1 MKGCSGISN
10 SVPEPA
16 HRLTL
21 YSDVSFERSKTAAIL
36 SDHDISHSLSRNI
49 MDQFSITFQ
58 SLQDNFKD
66 TLKKLKIKNLNR
78 VIIKQIN
85 INSIRNEIDL
95 LSEAVSEN
103 IDILMVS
110 ETKFDMSFQTSQFV
124 IQGFPAPFRL
134 DRTNTGGGILVY
146 VRDNIPSK
154 LLNISYVSSDTECLA
169 IEINLRKTKW
179 LLICSYNPH
188 KNNISNH
195 LMNLSKIIDRNSSRY
210 DKYLCIGDFN
220 SEISET
226 ALRNFSDLYK
236 LKNLQSW
243 TKLM

>member
-78 VIIKQIN
+78 VIISQIN
-85 INSIRNEIDL
+85 INSIRNKIE
-95 LSEAVSEN
+95 LSSKAVLGN

-110 ETKFDMSFQTSQFV
+110 EIKIDMPLRQVSLSFRVLLHLLDQTEQ
-124 IQGFPAPFRL
+124 
-134 DRTNTGGGILVY
+134 ILVEEY
-146 VRDNIPSK
+146 
-154 LLNISYVSSDTECLA
+154 SSLF
-169 IEINLRKTKW
+169 EIIFLPN
-179 LLICSYNPH
+179 Y
-188 KNNISNH
+188 
-195 LMNLSKIIDRNSSRY
+195 
-210 DKYLCIGDFN
+210 
-220 SEISET
+220 
-226 ALRNFSDLYK
+226 
-236 LKNLQSW
+236 
-243 TKLM
+243 